1 MRGANPMADRNRSA
15 SSTCWA
21 PPFAGLTVTRTPEPV
36 SSMASTFV
44 EVSTLTPSFLYA
56 LASSADTSASSVGTM
71 RSRYSTM
78 VTSAPNWLST

>member
-1 MRGANPMADRNRSA
+1 M
-15 SSTCWA
+15 
-21 PPFAGLTVTRTPEPV
+21 TRTPEPV
-36 SSMASTFV
+36 SSIDSTFV

-78 VTSAPNWLST
+78 VTSAPNWLSTYANSVPMAPEPPMMMDPGTVSERICSS